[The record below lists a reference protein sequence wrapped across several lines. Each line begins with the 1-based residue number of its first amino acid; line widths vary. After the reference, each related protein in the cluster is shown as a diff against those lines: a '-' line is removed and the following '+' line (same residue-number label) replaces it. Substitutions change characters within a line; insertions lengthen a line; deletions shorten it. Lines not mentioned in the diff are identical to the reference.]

1 MVALEEALAKERRE
15 RAAMEE
21 ALTEAYSTALRQV
34 VEQQQADEE
43 AAALAKAAVKPRG
56 HHGVF
61 HHR

>member
-21 ALTEAYSTALRQV
+21 ALTEAYSNALRQV
-34 VEQQQADEE
+34 VEQQQQDEE
-43 AAALAKAAVKPRG
+43 AAALAKAAAKPRA

-61 HHR
+61 HR